1 MSASA
6 GGCFVATAAYGSRTH
21 PDVVALR
28 RFRDKVL
35 VRSAQGRAFVAAYRV
50 LGPRMARFVVP
61 DGASGRAARAT
72 IAPLARL
79 AARRAGPDGGLRDSL
94 RRGRDGPGG
103 HAVARSLTR
112 VQGSSLIDI
121 A

>member
-28 RFRDKVL
+28 RFRDEVL
-35 VRSAQGRAFVAAYRV
+35 VRSAPGRAFVAAYRV

-61 DGASGRAARAT
+61 DGASGRAARAV

-79 AARRAGPDGGLRDSL
+79 AARRAGPDEVLRKL
-94 RRGRDGPGG
+94 RRVRRAGLPSHG
-103 HAVARSLTR
+103 VSR
-112 VQGSSLIDI
+112 VCKGQVIDI